1 MYEGRRKGGL
11 RKLMPVLNGCLASFA
26 ALVGTEGIQQS
37 CAAMPP
43 FLRDYEV
50 RTGLAFV
57 DRVAEKARERMVS

>member
-1 MYEGRRKGGL
+1 
-11 RKLMPVLNGCLASFA
+11 
-26 ALVGTEGIQQS
+26 
-37 CAAMPP
+37 MPP